1 MQKINWVNEK
11 GNVSAK
17 VRKAV
22 ADQTA
27 EKIKSV
33 LGADAAFADLCD
45 NVNGGISIPVAETK
59 DGETIYAHLTMTVS
73 TADPSVKKEKKQK
86 PKKAE
91 TKDEEE
97 IGNIFA

>member
-1 MQKINWVNEK
+1 MTMQKVNWVNEK

-27 EKIKSV
+27 DKIKSV

-59 DGETIYAHLTMTVS
+59 SGETIYAHLTMTIS
-73 TADPSVKKEKKQK
+73 TADPPIKKEKKQK
-86 PKKAE
+86 QRK
-91 TKDEEE
+91 
-97 IGNIFA
+97 GVF

>member
-22 ADQTA
+22 ADQTT

-33 LGADAAFADLCD
+33 LSADTAFADLCD

-59 DGETIYAHLTMTVS
+59 DGETIYAHLTMTIS
-73 TADPSVKKEKKQK
+73 TADPSVKKEKKPKQ
-86 PKKAE
+86 KKAE
-91 TKDEEE
+91 TKDEEVV
-97 IGNIFA
+97 GDIFA